1 MFGIDDAIGAGLG
14 VIGKIIDRVIP
25 DKEAQD
31 KAKLALLEMQ
41 QRGELAQLDAALKS
55 DLGQMDINKQEAASS
70 SLFVAGWRPMQKTLD
85 EAVEAFAD
93 ATRGEYERLK
103 EFGINAEVSGNQ
115 VTLSWMQNGQ
125 QMEKTVTKNAENIGK
140 ALTGVWTDMTGP
152 ARSAGPAGSPCTTA
166 GRSRSASAP
175 RRKKPSR
182 WPPCRTWPIPATT
195 PFIS

>member
-70 SLFVAGWRPMQKTLD
+70 SLFVAGWRPMVGWVCAGALAYSFILLPMLRAILAAWKPGLTIPSIDMSDLWPLMMGMLGLGGMRSW
-85 EAVEAFAD
+85 EKAK
-93 ATRGEYERLK
+93 G
-103 EFGINAEVSGNQ
+103 VS
-115 VTLSWMQNGQ
+115 
-125 QMEKTVTKNAENIGK
+125 
-140 ALTGVWTDMTGP
+140 
-152 ARSAGPAGSPCTTA
+152 R
-166 GRSRSASAP
+166 
-175 RRKKPSR
+175 
-182 WPPCRTWPIPATT
+182 
-195 PFIS
+195 